1 MKYKKFHRAI
11 YILMLLKNNRI
22 TNFTQLLNAIQKL
35 GYKLASPKDILSR
48 EAFGYNFHAPRY
60 LVFEVADDLMLMRD
74 MGYVDGFALTDKGL
88 NKLEEIKKNS
98 VSTDNERGNRIWK
111 RIWADLEKNT
121 KMDWA
126 EMMSDEKRQSIAI
139 SMLKEAKKVGGM
151 FRNRNIMIG

>member
-48 EAFGYNFHAPRY
+48 EAFGYNFHTPRF

-88 NKLEEIKKNS
+88 RKLEEIKNNS
-98 VSTDNERGNRIWK
+98 TYTDDEGRDRVWK
-111 RIWADLEKNT
+111 RIWDKLEH
-121 KMDWA
+121 
-126 EMMSDEKRQSIAI
+126 EVQP
-139 SMLKEAKKVGGM
+139 
-151 FRNRNIMIG
+151 